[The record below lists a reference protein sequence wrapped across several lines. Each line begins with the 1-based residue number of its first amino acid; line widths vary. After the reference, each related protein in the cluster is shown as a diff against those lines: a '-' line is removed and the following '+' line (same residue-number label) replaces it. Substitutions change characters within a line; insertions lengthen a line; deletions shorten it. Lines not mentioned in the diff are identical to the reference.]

1 MAEIEKLTGHGA
13 PSVLL
18 PGSKGQIYED
28 LDTRRLYEC
37 KGERGFVR
45 VDGDDQDNQFNWVL
59 KGVDISYNDLQ
70 DKPEQ
75 GGSTGG
81 VEIFPVHLTQFSD
94 TECRCD
100 KTIDEIKQAAGAG
113 KLVIGFLSFG
123 EGTVATFNYDVDD
136 ELLYTINVA
145 WSGTTGVT
153 SLSYSNVYFD
163 NTTSTWKIRYS
174 TFDVTPIGA
183 KA

>member
-28 LDTRRLYEC
+28 LDTGRLYEC
-37 KGERGFVR
+37 KGERGFIR
-45 VDGDDQDNQFNWVL
+45 VDGDDRDNQFNWVL

-81 VEIFPVHLTQFSD
+81 GSPFIVTLDVDVSSGSMEVSD
-94 TECRCD
+94 KGKD
-100 KTIDEIKQAAGAG
+100 VMDEIDSNYKAG
-113 KLVIGFLSFG
+113 KPVNAVV
-123 EGTVATFNYDVDD
+123 T
-136 ELLYTINVA
+136 YTI
-145 WSGTTGVT
+145 
-153 SLSYSNVYFD
+153 
-163 NTTSTWKIRYS
+163 
-174 TFDVTPIGA
+174 TPGA
-183 KA
+183 KPVTVNFWLVVVQADNYYFMTAVGTYIIVFPDLRLRWSVREEQNVQQ